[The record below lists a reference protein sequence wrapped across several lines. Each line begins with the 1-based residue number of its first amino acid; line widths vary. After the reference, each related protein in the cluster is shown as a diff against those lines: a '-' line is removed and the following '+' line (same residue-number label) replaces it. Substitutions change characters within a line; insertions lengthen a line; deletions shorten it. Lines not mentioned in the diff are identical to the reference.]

1 MCDKPPK
8 CGFIITQKVVMQ
20 TRFLVEV
27 LVLQA
32 ERLMGGPLSVAVD
45 VVNKLSPRVITPFPN
60 KFALAIGHLSRH
72 ADLLAVEVVCAFLLS

>member
-1 MCDKPPK
+1 
-8 CGFIITQKVVMQ
+8 MQ
-20 TRFLVEV
+20 TGFLVEV

-32 ERLMGGPLSVAVD
+32 ERLVCGPLSVAVA

>member
-1 MCDKPPK
+1 
-8 CGFIITQKVVMQ
+8 MQ

-32 ERLMGGPLSVAVD
+32 ERLMCRPLSVAVA

-60 KFALAIGHLSRH
+60 EFAVAVRYLPWNADLVAVTAIGY
-72 ADLLAVEVVCAFLLS
+72 